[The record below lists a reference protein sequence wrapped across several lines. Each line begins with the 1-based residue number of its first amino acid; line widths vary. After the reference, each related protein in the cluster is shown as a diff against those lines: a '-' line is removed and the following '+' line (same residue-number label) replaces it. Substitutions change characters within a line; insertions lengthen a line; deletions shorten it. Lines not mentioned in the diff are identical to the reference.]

1 MMTARR
7 LIAYTASVCLVL
19 IILIQQVV
27 TRGSLSDFDKTA
39 REVAREINA
48 PHDFFSVTVMFGL
61 RGIILTV
68 CLPLLGWLSWKRRS
82 WVPITGFL
90 IVLLFETGI
99 AGALK
104 ISVGRIFPYQYE
116 NFFNRMMIGQD
127 EMAFPSGHAANCVAL
142 WGYIAWY
149 FTHAGTRARR
159 TAIQLV
165 VVASFI
171 VGISSWL
178 IRTHWPTDLLAGFA
192 VGLISL
198 LAVIG
203 LYTALG
209 LNPEARMQHSQE
221 VHRETADA
229 Q

>member
-1 MMTARR
+1 MLSARR
-7 LIAYTASVCLVL
+7 LLEYTVSLCLFLAV
-19 IILIQQVV
+19 LIQQVV
-27 TRGSLSDFDKTA
+27 SRGFLSNFDKAA
-39 REVAREINA
+39 RLRAREIGA
-48 PHDFFSVTVMFGL
+48 SKDLFSVTVMFGL

-68 CLPLLGWLSWKRRS
+68 CLPILFWVSWKRRS
-82 WVPITGFL
+82 WLPLIGFFL
-90 IVLLFETGI
+90 VLLLETGI

-116 NFFNRMMIGQD
+116 NVFRRMMIGQD

-142 WGYIAWY
+142 WGFVAWY
-149 FTHAGTRARR
+149 FTTNGSFARR
-159 TAIQLV
+159 VALWLV
-165 VVASFI
+165 VITSVV

-178 IRTHWPTDLLAGFA
+178 LRTHWPTDLLAGYA
-192 VGLISL
+192 VGAMSL

-209 LNPEARMQHSQE
+209 FNPEATTHRSRE
-221 VHRETADA
+221 VHRETVDV